1 MPIIVDKEK
10 VRMEILF
17 AFQRCIEKKPIDKI
31 TLRDIAAEAGMSHPK
46 LLNYFES
53 KDELIL
59 SYVRYTR
66 EYMSSHCMEWFTT
79 HSRKDYESN
88 LAYMNAFMKYV
99 ADAPEGELRPNAT
112 TQTYV
117 LGHYSAE
124 IGQMVTDEFRE
135 WREVMERCLAAIYG
149 EEVGNAEAEAMM
161 ILISGTFI
169 CNYNRALTGNINDSI
184 IGSIANLAKS

>member
-10 VRMEILF
+10 VRMDILM
-17 AFQRCIEKKPIDKI
+17 AFQRCIEKKSIDRI
-31 TLRDIAAEAGMSHPK
+31 SLRDIAAEAGMSHPK
-46 LLNYFES
+46 LLNYFEN

-59 SYVRYTR
+59 CYVKYTK
-66 EYMSSHCMEWFTT
+66 EYMSKHCMNWFMT

-117 LGHYSAE
+117 LGHYSKE
-124 IGQMVTDEFRE
+124 IGRLVTEEFHE
-135 WREVMERCLAAIYG
+135 WREVMENCLAAIYG
-149 EEVGNAEAEAMM
+149 EDVGKKEAEAMM
-161 ILISGTFI
+161 ILIAGTFI
-169 CNYNRALTGNINDSI
+169 CNYNRALTGEINDDI
-184 IGSIANLAKS
+184 IGNIANLSKS